1 MANISF
7 DELIFSELRVIPITL
22 ENTEV
27 TDERLTQ
34 AMTINEEMC
43 ALGYTLK
50 PADIIQLA
58 KADVNTLKTFLNT
71 FKKLIGQVKAKPM
84 YPNFP
89 TQVMEI
95 DEAVFRL
102 HQMVHYFTTYGIE
115 LLTGQPVTKGW
126 LPEVEDTEK
135 TVDDTTLLKAKVV
148 ALFVQTS
155 DNTIYDYAFKKI
167 LSKRERMTDK
177 DKMIIKECLAN
188 VTNYDVT
195 VPFKQNLLDVFYT
208 IFSSTCETDK
218 KLSILHSICQHTGDV
233 WKCMDYVLT
242 RCKFHF
248 RTSQKRLIVKL
259 LESYP
264 INDFRNNLL
273 ISNKKGLRV
282 NLMLQ
287 YLDFNQ
293 YSRDTAF
300 VLAVAEFRNN
310 DMKSWE
316 SVAKTKIENHEPNAL
331 AIMCSRPG
339 TALRKI
345 TYLLRNGYSSED
357 IFLNMKPYANQLSI
371 QTLVSVITQFG
382 CELTEDLQNKYVN
395 RLTDK
400 QKAKYK
406 YGLNFYEIEKERIK
420 VYDICRYLLR
430 EKFLS
435 ISTPLQAKKV
445 YVDMHE
451 YDLQHSVLLTNDKS
465 AEGGY
470 IRSGIAYKIPDN
482 IDILRFF
489 VYWNHPTRT
498 DIDLHAYAKDEC
510 GNPQRIGWN
519 DDFRG
524 SGLVFSGDITHSD
537 AAEYIDID
545 FRKAKV
551 DHVTFN
557 INVYCGPTFKNFQ
570 EVFVGA
576 LAVDKL
582 NANVKLYNSK
592 NCFFTHHLTSDA
604 KFIHYG
610 YVDVKNRCIIFD
622 GKTNNEGH
630 FGNYYSEMIRPNTAF
645 PLSSYLIEF
654 YVGQGITIV
663 DTPEDADYVLVMGK
677 PNSDKEISLIDNN
690 FFMDY

>member
-7 DELIFSELRVIPITL
+7 NELVFTELRVIPIL
-22 ENTEV
+22 SKNCEI
-27 TDERLTQ
+27 TDKNLTT
-34 AMTINEEMC
+34 ALTINEEMKS
-43 ALGYTLK
+43 LGYTLK
-50 PADIIQLA
+50 PVDIITLA
-58 KADVNTLKTFLNT
+58 KSGIATLTTFLGE
-71 FKKLIGQVKAKPM
+71 FKSLIGQVNAKPM

-89 TQVMEI
+89 TQVMEM
-95 DEAVFRL
+95 DEAVFRF

-115 LLTGQPVTKGW
+115 ELTGQSVTKGW

-135 TVDDTTLLKAKVV
+135 TVDDTTLLEAKVV

-177 DKMIIKECLAN
+177 DKMIIKECLTK

-208 IFSSTCETDK
+208 IFSSNCEADK

-233 WKCMDYVLT
+233 WKCMDYALT

-264 INDFRNNLL
+264 IEDFRNNLL
-273 ISNKKGLRV
+273 ISNKKGVRV

-300 VLAVAEFRNN
+300 IIAVGDFRNN

-345 TYLLRNGYSSED
+345 TYLLRNGYSAED
-357 IFLNMKPYANQLSI
+357 IFLNMKPYADQLSI

-382 CELTEDLQNKYVN
+382 GELTEDLQNKYTN

-400 QKAKYK
+400 QKEKYK
-406 YGLNFYEIEKERIK
+406 YGLNFYEIEKERVK
-420 VYDICRYLLR
+420 VYDICRRLLR

-451 YDLQHSVLLTNDKS
+451 YDLQRSILLTNNKS

-470 IRSGIAYKIPDN
+470 IRSGIAYKIPQDVN
-482 IDILRFF
+482 TIRFF
-489 VYWNHPTRT
+489 VYWNHSYIT
-498 DIDLHAYAKDEC
+498 DIDLHAYGKDSR
-510 GNPQRIGWN
+510 GNIDRIGWN
-519 DDFRG
+519 G
-524 SGLVFSGDITHSD
+524 SFNKDGIVFSGDITHSD
-537 AAEYIDID
+537 AAEYID
-545 FRKAKV
+545 V
-551 DHVTFN
+551 DLNKTKTKLVSFN
-557 INVYCGPTFKNFQ
+557 INVYKGPTFKEFD
-570 EVFVGA
+570 ECFVGGM
-576 LAVDKL
+576 AVNRL
-582 NANVKLYNSK
+582 NENVRLYNPK
-592 NCFFTHHLTSDA
+592 NCFFVHKLTSDS
-604 KFIHYG
+604 KFMHYG
-610 YVDVKNRCIIFD
+610 FLDIKNRCIIFD
-622 GKTNNEGH
+622 GNIDNKCHN
-630 FGNYYSEMIRPNTAF
+630 GNYYSEMSRMNTTF
-645 PLSSYLIEF
+645 PLSSYLVEF
-654 YVGQGITIV
+654 YVGQNITIV
-663 DTPEDADYVLVMGK
+663 NTPEEADYTLVMGK
-677 PNSDKEISLIDNN
+677 PNNDKEISLIDNN